1 MNENFIHFE
10 QKMNDHG
17 NDDVNN
23 DDGDDNLH

>member
-1 MNENFIHFE
+1 MKLFIHFE
-10 QKMNDHG
+10 QKLNNHG

>member
-1 MNENFIHFE
+1 MKNFIHFE

-23 DDGDDNLH
+23 DNGDDNLH

>member
-1 MNENFIHFE
+1 MKFFIHFE

-23 DDGDDNLH
+23 DDGDNNLH

>member
-1 MNENFIHFE
+1 MKIFIHFE